1 MKEELYNDNFENE
14 NEKPVDYKAI
24 LLDYL
29 MYWPWIVGCAVIAL
43 IACFIYLRFKA
54 PTYNVNATVLIKEG
68 DQNRR
73 SIFGGNNMIDDMQSL
88 GMMSMASNFD
98 NEVEILQSR
107 NLVRKVVENLNLYIR
122 YSQKQTFSYALQPYK
137 NTPVSVWMTPQEAQ
151 ALYAPVKLDIVR
163 QPNGSVDVEATFVAE
178 QEGDEQT
185 TTQHFPKLPAVLNL
199 PVGVITLK
207 DNMLPADSLTANA
220 PKPENKEEEVAEE
233 NVNVQAVILPPTAVA
248 AGYSANLSAEPTSKT
263 TSIVA
268 LNLGETNPVRG
279 ADFINTLVA
288 LYNSD
293 TNDDKNEV
301 ASKTAQFI
309 DERIQIINAELGT
322 TEQQLASYKQQAGL
336 TNLRSDAE
344 LALKENSEYNQKR
357 AENAT
362 QLRLVGFLQD
372 YINNPANEW
381 EVIPANVGLTDQ
393 TLTSAIDNYNQLL
406 VERKRL
412 LRTSSESNPAV
423 ITLDTSIRATRT
435 NVKTTVQSVEKGL
448 LITKSDLDR
457 QASQFEARISNAP
470 QQERQLL
477 SISRQQDIKA
487 NLYMMLLQ
495 KREEN
500 AITLA
505 ATANNGRMINPPMA
519 NVTGPNKKLYM
530 LIALILGLGLP
541 VGFIY
546 VRNLLRFKIENRADI
561 EKITALPVIG
571 DVPNS
576 SAAKENP
583 IVIHENK
590 NDIMEEIYRSVRTNV
605 QYMLQPGQNVVL
617 FTSTSPSEGKSFNAA
632 NLAVSFAY
640 MGKKVIIV
648 GLDIRKPGLN
658 KIFRLSHKEK
668 GITQYLADPTLKL
681 ESLWQQSEVTPNL
694 YILPGGT
701 VPPNPTELVSRE
713 ALKTAI
719 DTLRANFDY
728 VILDTAPIGMVTD
741 TQIIARQADM
751 SVYVCRADYTLK
763 SDFEIVNS
771 LNAEKKLPNMCIL
784 LNDLNMDKRKN
795 GYYYGYG
802 KYGKYGKYGYGKK
815 YGYGY
820 GYGYGKDT
828 KKS

>member
-1 MKEELYNDNFENE
+1 MKEELYNDSLGNE
-14 NEKPVDYKAI
+14 TEKPVDYKAI

-29 MYWPWIVGCAVIAL
+29 MYWPWIAGCAVVAL
-43 IACFIYLRFKA
+43 IACFIYLRFQP

-73 SIFGGNNMIDDMQSL
+73 GLFSGSSIIDNMQSL
-88 GMMSMASNFD
+88 GTMSMASNFD

-107 NLVRKVVENLNLYIR
+107 NLVRKVVEKLNLYIS
-122 YSQKQTFSYALQPYK
+122 YSVHRSFSYNAEPYK
-137 NTPVSVWMTPQEAQ
+137 NTPVTVWMTPQEAQ
-151 ALYAPVKLDIVR
+151 NLYAPVKLDIIR
-163 QPNGSVDVEATFVAE
+163 RANGAADVEATFVAE
-178 QEGDEQT
+178 PKGDEQT
-185 TTQHFPKLPAVLNL
+185 VTQHFPKLPAVLNL
-199 PVGVITLK
+199 PAGIVTLNDNVTAPDTLAK
-207 DNMLPADSLTANA
+207 DKQA
-220 PKPENKEEEVAEE
+220 PLEDLR
-233 NVNVQAVILPPTAVA
+233 VQALILPPSAVA
-248 AGYSANLSAEPTSKT
+248 ARYSGRLGAEPTSKT

-268 LNLGETNPVRG
+268 LNVSETNPARG

-322 TEQQLASYKQQAGL
+322 TEQELASYKQQAGL
-336 TNLRSDAE
+336 TDLRSDAQ
-344 LALKENSEYNQKR
+344 LALKENSEYNQRR
-357 AENAT
+357 AENST

-381 EVIPANVGLTDQ
+381 EVIPANVGLTDM

-423 ITLDTSIRATRT
+423 VTLDTSIRAMRS
-435 NVKTTVQSVEKGL
+435 NVRTTVQSVEKGL
-448 LITKSDLDR
+448 LITKADLDR
-457 QASQFEARISNAP
+457 QASQAEARISKAP
-470 QQERQLL
+470 QQERQLV
-477 SISRQQDIKA
+477 SIARQQEIKA
-487 NLYMMLLQ
+487 NLYLMLLQ

-505 ATANNGRMINPPMA
+505 ATANNGRIINPPMA
-519 NVTGPNKKLYM
+519 SVTGPNGKMYM
-530 LIALILGLGLP
+530 LIALILGLGVP

-546 VRNLLRFKIENRADI
+546 VRNLLRFKIETRTDI
-561 EKITALPVIG
+561 EKITNLPVIG
-571 DVPNS
+571 DIPNS
-576 SAAKENP
+576 PQAKENP
-583 IVIHENK
+583 IVIRENK

-605 QYMLQPGQNVVL
+605 QFMLQPGQNVIL
-617 FTSTSPSEGKSFNAA
+617 FTSTSPGEGKSFNAA
-632 NLAVSFAY
+632 NLAVSLAY
-640 MGKKVIIV
+640 MGKKVVIV

-658 KIFRLSHKEK
+658 KIFRLSHKEQ
-668 GITQYLADPTLKL
+668 GITQYLADPSIKL
-681 ESLWQQSEVTPNL
+681 EKFCQQSEVSPNL

-719 DTLRANFDY
+719 DTLRAQFDY

-763 SDFEIVNS
+763 SDFEVVNS
-771 LNAEKKLPNMCIL
+771 LSAEKRLPNMCIL

-820 GYGYGKDT
+820 GYGYGKDA
-828 KKS
+828 KE

>member
-1 MKEELYNDNFENE
+1 MKEELYNDSLGNE
-14 NEKPVDYKAI
+14 TEKPVDYKAI

-29 MYWPWIVGCAVIAL
+29 MYWPWIAGCAVVAL
-43 IACFIYLRFKA
+43 IACFIYLRFQP

-73 SIFGGNNMIDDMQSL
+73 GLFSGSSIIDNMQSL
-88 GMMSMASNFD
+88 GTMSMASNFD

-107 NLVRKVVENLNLYIR
+107 NLVRKVVEKLNLYIS
-122 YSQKQTFSYALQPYK
+122 YSVHRSFSYNAEPYK
-137 NTPVSVWMTPQEAQ
+137 NTPVTVWMTPQEAQ
-151 ALYAPVKLDIVR
+151 NLYAPVKLDIIR
-163 QPNGSVDVEATFVAE
+163 RANGAADVEATFVAE
-178 QEGDEQT
+178 PKGDEQT
-185 TTQHFPKLPAVLNL
+185 VTQHFPKLPAVLNL
-199 PVGVITLK
+199 PAGIVTLNDNVTAPDTLAK
-207 DNMLPADSLTANA
+207 DKQA
-220 PKPENKEEEVAEE
+220 PLEDLR
-233 NVNVQAVILPPTAVA
+233 VQALILPPSVVA
-248 AGYSANLSAEPTSKT
+248 ARYSGRLGAEPTSKT

-268 LNLGETNPVRG
+268 LNVSETNPARG

-322 TEQQLASYKQQAGL
+322 TEQELASYKQQAGL
-336 TNLRSDAE
+336 TDLRSDAQ
-344 LALKENSEYNQKR
+344 LALKENSEYNQRR
-357 AENAT
+357 AENST

-381 EVIPANVGLTDQ
+381 EVIPANVGLTDM

-423 ITLDTSIRATRT
+423 VTLDTSIRAMRS
-435 NVKTTVQSVEKGL
+435 NVRTTVQSVEKGL
-448 LITKSDLDR
+448 LITKADLDR
-457 QASQFEARISNAP
+457 QASQAEARISKAP
-470 QQERQLL
+470 QQERQLV
-477 SISRQQDIKA
+477 SIARQQEIKA
-487 NLYMMLLQ
+487 NLYLMLLQ

-505 ATANNGRMINPPMA
+505 ATANNGRIINPPMA
-519 NVTGPNKKLYM
+519 SVTGPNGKMYM
-530 LIALILGLGLP
+530 LIALILGLGVP

-546 VRNLLRFKIENRADI
+546 VRNLLRFKIETRTDI
-561 EKITALPVIG
+561 EKITNLPVIG
-571 DVPNS
+571 DIPNS
-576 SAAKENP
+576 PQAKENP
-583 IVIHENK
+583 IVIRENK

-605 QYMLQPGQNVVL
+605 QFMLQPGQNVIL
-617 FTSTSPSEGKSFNAA
+617 FTSTSPGEGKSFNAA
-632 NLAVSFAY
+632 NLAVSLAY
-640 MGKKVIIV
+640 MGKKVVIV

-658 KIFRLSHKEK
+658 KIFRLSHKEL
-668 GITQYLADPTLKL
+668 GITQYLADPSIKL
-681 ESLWQQSEVTPNL
+681 EKLCQQSEVSPNL

-719 DTLRANFDY
+719 DTLRAQFDY

-763 SDFEIVNS
+763 SDFEVVNS
-771 LNAEKKLPNMCIL
+771 LSAEKRLPNMCIL

-820 GYGYGKDT
+820 GYGYGKDA
-828 KKS
+828 KE

>member
-29 MYWPWIVGCAVIAL
+29 MYWPWIAGCAVVAL
-43 IACFIYLRFKA
+43 VCCLVYLRFKA

-73 SIFGGNNMIDDMQSL
+73 SIFGGNSMIDDMQSL

-107 NLVRKVVENLNLYIR
+107 NLVLKVVERLGLYIR
-122 YSQKQTFSYALQPYK
+122 YSQEHMFSYATEPYK

-151 ALYAPVKLDIVR
+151 TLYAPVRLDITR
-163 QPNGSVDVEATFVAE
+163 RLDGSADVEAEYVAAR
-178 QEGDEQT
+178 EGDEIKT
-185 TTQHFPKLPAVLNL
+185 THHFDRLPAVLNL
-199 PVGVITLK
+199 PVGVITLN
-207 DNMLPADSLTANA
+207 DNTLPADSIKAVPA
-220 PKPENKEEEVAEE
+220 DPQGEEETEE
-233 NVNVQAVILPPTAVA
+233 PEDLHVTATILPPTAVA
-248 AGYSANLSAEPTSKT
+248 AGYAGSLSAEPTSKT

-268 LNLGETNPVRG
+268 LNLGETNPARG

-309 DERIQIINAELGT
+309 DERIQIINKELGT
-322 TEQQLASYKQQAGL
+322 TEAELASYKQQAGL

-344 LALKENSEYNQKR
+344 LALRENSEYNQKR
-357 AENAT
+357 AENST
-362 QLRLVGFLQD
+362 QLRLVEFLQS
-372 YINNPANEW
+372 YINDPANEW
-381 EVIPANVGLTDQ
+381 EVIPANVGLTDR
-393 TLTSAIDNYNQLL
+393 TLTTAIDNYNQLL

-423 ITLDTSIRATRT
+423 VTLDTSIRATRA
-435 NVKTTVQSVEKGL
+435 NVRTTVQSVEKGL
-448 LITKSDLDR
+448 LITKADLDR
-457 QASQFEARISNAP
+457 QASRAEARISNAP

-519 NVTGPNKKLYM
+519 SVTGPNKKLYM
-530 LIALILGLGLP
+530 LIALILGLGIP

-546 VRNLLRFKIENRADI
+546 VRNLLRFKIETRTDI
-561 EKITALPVIG
+561 EKITPLPVIG

-576 SAAKENP
+576 PSAKENP
-583 IVIHENK
+583 IVIRENK

-605 QYMLQPGQNVVL
+605 QYMLQPGQNVIL
-617 FTSTSPSEGKSFNAA
+617 FTSTSPGEGKSFNAA

-640 MGKKVIIV
+640 MGKKVILV

-658 KIFRLSHKEK
+658 KIFNLSHKES
-668 GITQYLADPTLKL
+668 GITQYLSNPTLRL
-681 ESLWQQSEVTPNL
+681 ETLWQQSEVSPNL

-719 DTLRANFDY
+719 ETLRTHFDY

-751 SVYVCRADYTLK
+751 SIYVCRADYTLK
-763 SDFEIVNS
+763 SDFEMVNS
-771 LNAEKKLPNMCIL
+771 LSTEKKLPNMCIL
-784 LNDLNMDKRKN
+784 LNDLDMDKRKN

-820 GYGYGKDT
+820 GYGYGKD
-828 KKS
+828 KKNG

>member
-1 MKEELYNDNFENE
+1 MKEELYTDNFENS
-14 NEKPVDYKAI
+14 EKPVDYKAI

-29 MYWPWIVGCAVIAL
+29 MYWPWIVGCAVVAL
-43 IACFIYLRFKA
+43 AACFVYLRFKA

-73 SIFGGNNMIDDMQSL
+73 GLFGGNSMLDDMQSL

-98 NEVEILQSR
+98 NEVEILHSR
-107 NLVRKVVENLNLYIR
+107 NLVLKVVERLNLYIR
-122 YSQKQTFSYALQPYK
+122 YSQPQTFSYALEPYK
-137 NTPVSVWMTPQEAQ
+137 NSPVTVWMTPQEAQ
-151 ALYAPVKLDIVR
+151 NLYAPVKLDITR
-163 QPNGSVDVEATFVAE
+163 KLDGSADVEAEYVAVK
-178 QEGDEQT
+178 EGDEIKT
-185 TTQHFPKLPAVLNL
+185 THHFDQLPAVLNL
-199 PVGVITLK
+199 PIGVITLK
-207 DNMLPADSLTANA
+207 DNVAPADTTQTAA
-220 PKPENKEEEVAEE
+220 VAETEEEKPEDLRVEAL
-233 NVNVQAVILPPTAVA
+233 ILPPTAVA
-248 AGYSANLSAEPTSKT
+248 AGYAASLSAEATSKF

-268 LNLGETNPVRG
+268 LNLGETNPARG

-309 DERIQIINAELGT
+309 DERIQIINEELGT
-322 TEQQLASYKQQAGL
+322 TEAELATYKQQAGL

-344 LALKENSEYNQKR
+344 LALRENSEYNQRR
-357 AENAT
+357 AENST
-362 QLRLVGFLQD
+362 QLRLVEFLQD
-372 YINNPANEW
+372 YINDPANAW
-381 EVIPANVGLTDQ
+381 EVIPANVGLTDK
-393 TLTSAIDNYNQLL
+393 TLTTAIDNYNQLL

-423 ITLDTSIRATRT
+423 VTLDTSIRATRA
-435 NVKTTVQSVEKGL
+435 NVQTTVESVEKGL
-448 LITKSDLDR
+448 LITKADLDR
-457 QASQFEARISNAP
+457 QAWRSQARISNAP
-470 QQERQLL
+470 QQERQLV
-477 SISRQQDIKA
+477 SISRQQEIKA
-487 NLYMMLLQ
+487 NLYLMLLQ

-519 NVTGPNKKLYM
+519 NVTGPNKKMYM
-530 LIALILGLGLP
+530 LIALILGLGIP

-546 VRNLLRFKIENRADI
+546 VRNLLRFKIETRTDI
-561 EKITALPVIG
+561 EKITSLPVIG

-576 SAAKENP
+576 PQAKDNP
-583 IVIHENK
+583 IVVRENK

-605 QYMLQPGQNVVL
+605 QFMLQQGQKVVL
-617 FTSTSPSEGKSFNAA
+617 FTSTSPGEGKSFNAA
-632 NLAVSFAY
+632 NLATSMAY

-658 KIFRLSHKEK
+658 KIFKLSHKER
-668 GITQYLADPTLKL
+668 GITQFLSDPSLKL
-681 ESLWQQSEVTPNL
+681 ESLWQQSEVSPNL
-694 YILPGGT
+694 YILPGGA

-713 ALKTAI
+713 SLKTAI
-719 DTLRANFDY
+719 DILRANFDY
-728 VILDTAPIGMVTD
+728 VILDTAPVGMVTD

-820 GYGYGKDT
+820 GYGYGKDKD
-828 KKS
+828 KKND